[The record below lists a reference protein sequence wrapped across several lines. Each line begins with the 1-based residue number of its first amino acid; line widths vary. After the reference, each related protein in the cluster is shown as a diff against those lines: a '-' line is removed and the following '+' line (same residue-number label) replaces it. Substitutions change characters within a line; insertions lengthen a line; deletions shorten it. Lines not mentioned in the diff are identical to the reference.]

1 MNLGHRAT
9 VSLVSDPFFLDGKR
23 VFDGGDGSI
32 GVPSEDDPPRARGCY
47 RGVRPL
53 ISRHFS
59 QDLWKKAPRTLE
71 NIVLQETVFFFRQI
85 LLFYFSQVG
94 GSVSRSGIPL
104 KSPFLSLT

>member
-23 VFDGGDGSI
+23 VFDGSDGSI

-59 QDLWKKAPRTLE
+59 QDLWKKPPRTLE
-71 NIVLQETVFFFRQI
+71 KQFSFLGRFSCFI
-85 LLFYFSQVG
+85 LVKLEA
-94 GSVSRSGIPL
+94 
-104 KSPFLSLT
+104 LSAG